1 LTIQPINRKSKIRK
15 SKIKELI
22 SIIIPLYNKEQYIR
36 KTLESVF
43 SQTFQQFEIVIVD
56 DGSTD
61 GSLDVVR
68 QIDDPR
74 IRIVCKE
81 NGGVSSA
88 RNMGIGEARYPY
100 LAFLDADDLWMP
112 DHLEVIARL
121 IQKYPQCVLFGTSY
135 YFQRPGQQPTLPMLR
150 CPLPF
155 DGYDGVL
162 SNYYDVA
169 SGIDMP
175 MQTSTFVV
183 SKAVAQQ
190 IGGFFLGVQGGEDL
204 LFMAQVYALGD
215 IAYSRRPTSTY
226 LLFYE
231 GKSDRSF
238 EKTEP
243 LTPSFD
249 ALLRTAAHRPG
260 VRRYVASW
268 HKRRVT
274 TALYGHHYR
283 AALRE
288 FLRAL
293 RLAPLDRKLYTST
306 LMTLVSLSTGIDLY
320 TLNQKIRK

>member
-1 LTIQPINRKSKIRK
+1 M
-15 SKIKELI
+15 I

-36 KTLESVF
+36 QTLESVF
-43 SQTFQQFEIVIVD
+43 SQTFQQFEIVVVD

-68 QIDDPR
+68 QISDPR

-88 RNMGIGEARYPY
+88 RNMGIGEARYDY

-112 DHLEVIARL
+112 DHLEVIAQL
-121 IQKYPQCVLFGTSY
+121 IRKYPQCGLFGTSY
-135 YFQRPGQQPTLPMLR
+135 YFQRSGQQPTLPMLR

-155 DGYDGVL
+155 EGPDGVL
-162 SNYYDVA
+162 TNYYAVA

-190 IGGFFLGVQGGEDL
+190 IGGFLIGVQGGEDL
-204 LFMAQVYALGD
+204 LFMAQAYALSD
-215 IAYSRRPTSTY
+215 VAYSRRPTSTY

-243 LTPSFD
+243 LTQHFD
-249 ALLRTAAHRPG
+249 ALLTTASHRPY

-274 TALYGHHYR
+274 TALYGHRYG

-288 FLRAL
+288 FSRAL
-293 RLAPLDRKLYTST
+293 RIAPFDRKLYTST
-306 LMTLVSLSTGIDLY
+306 LMTLVSVSTGIDLY
-320 TLNQKIRK
+320 TLNQKLKKKGG

>member
-1 LTIQPINRKSKIRK
+1 M
-15 SKIKELI
+15 I

-36 KTLESVF
+36 QTLESVF
-43 SQTFQQFEIVIVD
+43 NQTYQEFEIVIVD

-68 QIDDPR
+68 QVGDPR

-88 RNMGIGEARYPY
+88 RNLGIKEARYDY

-121 IQKYPQCVLFGTSY
+121 MEKYPQCGLFGTSY
-135 YFQRPGQQPTLPMLR
+135 QFQRPGQQPTMPMLR

-155 DGYDGVL
+155 SGEDGVL
-162 SNYYDVA
+162 SNYYEVA

-183 SKAVAQQ
+183 SKAIAQQ
-190 IGGFFLGVQGGEDL
+190 IGGFFVGVQGGEDL
-204 LFMAQVYALGD
+204 LFEAQAYALTD

-243 LTPSFD
+243 LTPRFD
-249 ALLRTAAHRPG
+249 ELLKTAKHRSG
-260 VRRYVASW
+260 VHRYVASW

-274 TALYGHHYR
+274 TALYGRHYG

-288 FLRAL
+288 FIRAL
-293 RLAPLDRKLYTST
+293 RLAPFDRKLYTST
-306 LMTLVSLSTGIDLY
+306 LMSLVSVVTGIDLY
-320 TLNQKIRK
+320 TLNQKMKRPTAV